1 MNQQAKHNIPL
12 LAILLAGFLCVYYP
26 TLISLIRAWSFSDD
40 YSHGFFIIPISI
52 YLLWA
57 KRDELREV
65 PVRPSNCGGI
75 LVVGSLLL
83 YILARLAGIATLA
96 SLSIIPLI
104 CGIVI
109 YLFGFA
115 IFKKCLFPLA
125 FLVFM
130 IPVPSQVYSSLTNS
144 LQLIVSKVSV
154 WAAGLLSI
162 PLFREG
168 NIIHLPDRT
177 LQVVQAC
184 SGLRSLMMLLTL
196 SAFIGY
202 LTLKSNFLRTILLVT
217 GVPVAILVNIIRVFI
232 MIIAFHYFNYDLT
245 TETTHTIFGIILF
258 ILALAII
265 ASTKRALSIW
275 DR

>member
-1 MNQQAKHNIPL
+1 
-12 LAILLAGFLCVYYP
+12 
-26 TLISLIRAWSFSDD
+26 
-40 YSHGFFIIPISI
+40 
-52 YLLWA
+52 
-57 KRDELREV
+57 
-65 PVRPSNCGGI
+65 
-75 LVVGSLLL
+75 
-83 YILARLAGIATLA
+83 
-96 SLSIIPLI
+96 
-104 CGIVI
+104 
-109 YLFGFA
+109 
-115 IFKKCLFPLA
+115 
-125 FLVFM
+125 M

-217 GVPVAILVNIIRVFI
+217 GVPVAILVNIIRIFI

-258 ILALAII
+258 ILALTII
-265 ASTKRALSIW
+265 AATKWALSIW